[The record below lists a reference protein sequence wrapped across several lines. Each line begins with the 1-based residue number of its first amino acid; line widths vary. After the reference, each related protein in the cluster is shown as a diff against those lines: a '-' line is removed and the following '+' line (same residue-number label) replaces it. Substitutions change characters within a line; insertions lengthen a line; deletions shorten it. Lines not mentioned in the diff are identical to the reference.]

1 MPNVILQY
9 ALPAIILLGILIFVH
24 EFGHFIVAK
33 LMGVGVI
40 KFSMGFGP
48 KIIGR
53 KWGETEY
60 LISAFPLG
68 GYVKLIGENPDE
80 EVTEEDKKRSFSHQP
95 IKKRMAI
102 VIAGPLFNIFLA
114 ALIFSLVNCFGVPLL
129 TSEVGGVMKR
139 FPAALAGI
147 RTGDKVVSVNGKKI
161 EFWEDLSQAIEKS
174 EGRELD
180 LVLMRGNSSLSI
192 TVKPQATVVKDIF
205 GQERQVFKVGIES
218 SGSYVTVRYNFFVGS
233 VKGLVQTYEISKLT
247 VISIVKLIERVIPAK
262 TIGGPILIVQM
273 AGKMAKAGYLIFF
286 HFMAVLSINLG
297 ILNLLPIPIL
307 DGGHLFFLSIEAIKG
322 KPLSM
327 KKMEIAQQVGLVILI
342 LLMTFA
348 FYNDI
353 ARFSNDIARF
363 SRYITRIFTN

>member
-1 MPNVILQY
+1 MPNLILQY
-9 ALPAIILLGILIFVH
+9 TLPAIILLGILIFVH

-68 GYVKLIGENPDE
+68 GYVKLVGENPDE

-114 ALIFSLVNCFGVPLL
+114 TLIFSLVNCFGVPIL
-129 TSEVGGVMKR
+129 TSEVGGVIKGY
-139 FPAALAGI
+139 PADLAGI
-147 RTGDKVVSVNGKKI
+147 KAGDKIITIDGVKVV
-161 EFWEDLSQAIEKS
+161 FWEELSRAIEKS
-174 EGRELD
+174 EGKELN
-180 LVLMRGNSSLSI
+180 LSLMRGKSYLNI
-192 TVKPQATVVKDIF
+192 KVKPQATVIKDIF
-205 GQERQVFKVGIES
+205 GEEIKTFKMGIES
-218 SGSYVTVRYNFFVGS
+218 SGAYVTIRYNPFVAGM
-233 VKGLVQTYEISKLT
+233 KGLVQTYQISKLT
-247 VISIVKLIERVIPAK
+247 IIGIVKLIERVIPAK

-307 DGGHLFFLSIEAIKG
+307 DGGHLFFLSVEGIKG

-353 ARFSNDIARF
+353 ARFSNDISRF

>member
-1 MPNVILQY
+1 MPNAIFQY
-9 ALPAIILLGILIFVH
+9 AIPAVILLGILIFVH

-33 LMGVGVI
+33 LLGVGVV

-48 KIIGR
+48 KIIGK

-80 EVTEEDKKRSFSHQP
+80 EVSEEDQKKSFSHQP
-95 IKKRMAI
+95 IKKRIAI

-129 TSEVGGVMKR
+129 TSEVGGVMKGY
-139 FPAALAGI
+139 PADMAGMK
-147 RTGDKVVSVNGKKI
+147 TGDKIAAINGRKI
-161 EFWEDLSQAIEKS
+161 EFWEDLFQAIEKS
-174 EGRELD
+174 EGRELN
-180 LVLMRGNSSLSI
+180 LGVMRGKDHLNISV
-192 TVKPQATVVKDIF
+192 TPQTTVVKDIF
-205 GQERQVFKVGIES
+205 GQERRTFKIGIES
-218 SGSYVTVRYNFFVGS
+218 SGSYITVRYNPLVGS
-233 VKGLVQTYEISKLT
+233 FKGLVQTYEISKLT
-247 VISIVKLIERVIPAK
+247 ILSIVKLIERVIPAK

-322 KPLSM
+322 KPLSV
-327 KKMEIAQQVGLVILI
+327 KKMEIAQQVGLFLLI
-342 LLMTFA
+342 LLMIFA

-353 ARFSNDIARF
+353 V
-363 SRYITRIFTN
+363 RIFTE